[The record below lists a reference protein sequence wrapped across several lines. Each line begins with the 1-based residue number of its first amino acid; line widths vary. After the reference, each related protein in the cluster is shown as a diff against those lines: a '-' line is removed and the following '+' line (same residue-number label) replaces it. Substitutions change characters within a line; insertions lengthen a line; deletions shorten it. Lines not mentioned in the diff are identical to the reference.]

1 MGTADVATTGTA
13 GRLSPDWLL
22 RGEIGLCPCGCVGK
36 RRRGGFVAKT
46 LRGVSGFVRRA
57 MFSDDVAATPGLLQR
72 LDARVKVLTLLG
84 LLVVAAFLHSIAALA
99 AMYVVAL
106 AIASASRLSI
116 RFFVARVWLFVPVFT
131 GIVVLPATLNLVTP
145 GTIVVPLGHWFGGPV
160 GLTAEGLESA
170 GLIVMRVAVSISLVV
185 LLTVTTPWT
194 RLLHGLRSLRLPT
207 TVILV
212 LAMAYRYLFHLL
224 TSVEDMYTA
233 RRARTVGPDRDLG
246 NGRRFVAASA
256 GALFGKAHGLSEE
269 VYLAMVAR
277 GFTGDVR
284 LLAPE
289 RVKRRD
295 LAWCLACCAIG
306 LLLLWG
312 DHVLR

>member
-1 MGTADVATTGTA
+1 MGTDESATTGTTR
-13 GRLSPDWLL
+13 RLSPDWLL

-36 RRRGGFVAKT
+36 RRRGGFVEKT
-46 LRGVSGFVRRA
+46 LSGVSGLVRGA
-57 MFSDDVAATPGLLQR
+57 MFSEDVAAMPGLLQR

-99 AMYVVAL
+99 AMYVLAL
-106 AIASASRLSI
+106 VIASASRLSV

-145 GTIVVPLGHWFGGPV
+145 GTIVVPLGHWFGGAV

-185 LLTVTTPWT
+185 LLTLTTPWT
-194 RLLHGLRSLRLPT
+194 RLLHALRSLRLPT
-207 TVILV
+207 TVVLV

-224 TSVEDMYTA
+224 AAVEDMYTA
-233 RRARTVGPDRDLG
+233 RRARTVVPDRDLR

-256 GALFGKAHGLSEE
+256 GALFGKAYGLSDE

-284 LLAPE
+284 LLAPD

-295 LAWCLACCAIG
+295 LAWCLACGG
-306 LLLLWG
+306 LGLVLLWG
-312 DHVLR
+312 DRVLG

>member
-1 MGTADVATTGTA
+1 
-13 GRLSPDWLL
+13 
-22 RGEIGLCPCGCVGK
+22 
-36 RRRGGFVAKT
+36 
-46 LRGVSGFVRRA
+46 
-57 MFSDDVAATPGLLQR
+57 
-72 LDARVKVLTLLG
+72 
-84 LLVVAAFLHSIAALA
+84 
-99 AMYVVAL
+99 
-106 AIASASRLSI
+106 
-116 RFFVARVWLFVPVFT
+116 
-131 GIVVLPATLNLVTP
+131 
-145 GTIVVPLGHWFGGPV
+145 
-160 GLTAEGLESA
+160 
-170 GLIVMRVAVSISLVV
+170 MRVAVSISLVV

-224 TSVEDMYTA
+224 ISVEDMYTA

-284 LLAPE
+284 LLVPE